1 MKKLITISC
10 LLLIVNLSN
19 AQYKIDKKM
28 DKNNRPTIDSGFD
41 ILHLEEYKDYLIKD
55 PDNIDK
61 DVYEKKTS
69 SGKIQIEG
77 GYGND
82 YQYVEYFDNSSY
94 YIFKIYDVKTLKIRL
109 KRLSEEPT
117 RIALGKEYH
126 YDSNTT
132 LIKTIDHDKGWN
144 FSYEDVINYL
154 YDNIEDEVEIFI
166 SSIKKRVYQNRNY
179 WQVETNTSL
188 WKKNHFLRIDGN
200 TGEILCHLVL
210 YTEENAPAI
219 NVLKTI
225 VPNKIDK
232 LPPEENK
239 YLHWIDENGKKYQ
252 TPDTKRKVNGISYSN
267 SKFAVFFDG
276 HTESTIPHEVLHSLN
291 LPHTFA
297 NEKNSIFTYK
307 VGQTNNIMDY
317 SHMKTFGAKR
327 RIVLYSWQWKIIN
340 TNIK

>member
-10 LLLIVNLSN
+10 LLLVNLSN
-19 AQYKIDKKM
+19 AQNIYELKIDKKM

-82 YQYVEYFDNSSY
+82 YTYEKYFNNSSY
-94 YIFKIYDVKTLKIRL
+94 CIFKVYDAKTLKI
-109 KRLSEEPT
+109 KRKCLLT
-117 RIALGKEYH
+117 RPVDIFLGKEYR
-126 YDSNTT
+126 YDSNAT

-154 YDNIEDEVEIFI
+154 YEHIEDEVEIPI

-179 WQVETNTSL
+179 WQVETNTMF
-188 WKKNHFLRIDGN
+188 WKNNHFLRIDGN

-210 YTEENAPAI
+210 YAKENAPAI

-252 TPDTKRKVNGISYSN
+252 TPDTRRKVNGISY
-267 SKFAVFFDG
+267 
-276 HTESTIPHEVLHSLN
+276 TEEEWK
-291 LPHTFA
+291 A
-297 NEKNSIFTYK
+297 YEEEQWQRYQKNK
-307 VGQTNNIMDY
+307 G
-317 SHMKTFGAKR
+317 K
-327 RIVLYSWQWKIIN
+327 SWWERLFS
-340 TNIK
+340 

>member
-10 LLLIVNLSN
+10 FFFVVCLSS
-19 AQYKIDKKM
+19 AQNIYELKIDKKM

-82 YQYVEYFDNSSY
+82 YTYEKYFNNSSY
-94 YIFKIYDVKTLKIRL
+94 CIFKVYDAKTLKI
-109 KRLSEEPT
+109 KRKCLLT
-117 RIALGKEYH
+117 RPVDIFLGKEYR
-126 YDSNTT
+126 YDSNAT

-179 WQVETNTSL
+179 WQVETNTMF
-188 WKKNHFLRIDGN
+188 WKNNHFLRIDGN

-210 YTEENAPAI
+210 YAEENAPAI

-252 TPDTKRKVNGISYSN
+252 TPDTRRKVNGISY
-267 SKFAVFFDG
+267 
-276 HTESTIPHEVLHSLN
+276 TEEEWK
-291 LPHTFA
+291 A
-297 NEKNSIFTYK
+297 YEEEQWQRYQKNK
-307 VGQTNNIMDY
+307 G
-317 SHMKTFGAKR
+317 K
-327 RIVLYSWQWKIIN
+327 SWWERLFS
-340 TNIK
+340 

>member
-19 AQYKIDKKM
+19 AQNIYELKIDKKM

-41 ILHLEEYKDYLIKD
+41 ILHLEEYKDFLIKD
-55 PDNIDK
+55 EYSSFK
-61 DVYEKKTS
+61 TYEKKTPN
-69 SGKIQIEG
+69 GIIILRE
-77 GYGND
+77 GND
-82 YQYVEYFDNSSY
+82 FLYEKYFNNSSY
-94 YIFKIYDVKTLKIRL
+94 CIFKVYDAKTLKI
-109 KRLSEEPT
+109 KRKCLFVDPT
-117 RIALGKEYH
+117 SIALGKEYL
-126 YDSNTT
+126 YDSNAT

-154 YDNIEDEVEIFI
+154 YDNIEDEVEIFV

-179 WQVETNTSL
+179 WQVETNTRF
-188 WKKNHFLRIDGN
+188 WRNNHFLRIDGN

-252 TPDTKRKVNGISYSN
+252 TPDTRRKVNGISY
-267 SKFAVFFDG
+267 
-276 HTESTIPHEVLHSLN
+276 TEEEWK
-291 LPHTFA
+291 A
-297 NEKNSIFTYK
+297 YEEEQWQRYQKNK
-307 VGQTNNIMDY
+307 G
-317 SHMKTFGAKR
+317 K
-327 RIVLYSWQWKIIN
+327 SWWERLFS
-340 TNIK
+340 

>member
-10 LLLIVNLSN
+10 LLLVNLSN
-19 AQYKIDKKM
+19 AQNIYELKIDKKM

-41 ILHLEEYKDYLIKD
+41 ILHLEEYKDFLIKD
-55 PDNIDK
+55 EYSSFK
-61 DVYEKKTS
+61 TYEKKTPN
-69 SGKIQIEG
+69 GIIILREG
-77 GYGND
+77 DDFLY
-82 YQYVEYFDNSSY
+82 ERYFNNSSY
-94 YIFKIYDVKTLKIRL
+94 CIFKIYDGKTLKIRL

-126 YDSNTT
+126 YDSNAT

-154 YDNIEDEVEIFI
+154 YEHIEDEVEIPI

-179 WQVETNTSL
+179 WQVETNTMF
-188 WKKNHFLRIDGN
+188 WKNNHFLRIDGN
-200 TGEILCHLVL
+200 TGEILCHLIL
-210 YTEENAPAI
+210 YAKENAPAI

-252 TPDTKRKVNGISYSN
+252 TPDTRRKVNGISY
-267 SKFAVFFDG
+267 
-276 HTESTIPHEVLHSLN
+276 TEEEWK
-291 LPHTFA
+291 A
-297 NEKNSIFTYK
+297 YEEEQWQRYQKNK
-307 VGQTNNIMDY
+307 G
-317 SHMKTFGAKR
+317 K
-327 RIVLYSWQWKIIN
+327 SWWERLFS
-340 TNIK
+340 

>member
-77 GYGND
+77 GYGKD
-82 YQYVEYFDNSSY
+82 YRYEEYFDNSSY
-94 YIFKIYDVKTLKIRL
+94 CIFKVYDVKTLKI
-109 KRLSEEPT
+109 KRKCLFVDPT
-117 RIALGKEYH
+117 SIALGKEYL
-126 YDSNTT
+126 YDNNTT

-154 YDNIEDEVEIFI
+154 YEHIEDEVRISV

-179 WQVETNTSL
+179 WQVETNTEF
-188 WKKNHFLRIDGN
+188 WRNNHFLRIDGN

-252 TPDTKRKVNGISYSN
+252 TPDTRRKVNGISY
-267 SKFAVFFDG
+267 
-276 HTESTIPHEVLHSLN
+276 TEEEWK
-291 LPHTFA
+291 A
-297 NEKNSIFTYK
+297 YEEEQWQRYQKNK
-307 VGQTNNIMDY
+307 G
-317 SHMKTFGAKR
+317 K
-327 RIVLYSWQWKIIN
+327 SWWEQLFS
-340 TNIK
+340 

>member
-19 AQYKIDKKM
+19 AQYKYKLKIDEKM

-77 GYGND
+77 GYGKD
-82 YQYVEYFDNSSY
+82 YRYEEYFDNSSY
-94 YIFKIYDVKTLKIRL
+94 CIFKVYDVKTLKI
-109 KRLSEEPT
+109 KRKCLFVDPT
-117 RIALGKEYH
+117 SIALGKEYL
-126 YDSNTT
+126 YDSNAT

-154 YDNIEDEVEIFI
+154 YEHIEDEVRISV

-179 WQVETNTSL
+179 WQVETNTRF
-188 WKKNHFLRIDGN
+188 WRNNHFLRIDGN

-252 TPDTKRKVNGISYSN
+252 TPDTRRKVNGISY
-267 SKFAVFFDG
+267 
-276 HTESTIPHEVLHSLN
+276 TEEEWK
-291 LPHTFA
+291 A
-297 NEKNSIFTYK
+297 YEEEQWQRYQKNK
-307 VGQTNNIMDY
+307 G
-317 SHMKTFGAKR
+317 K
-327 RIVLYSWQWKIIN
+327 SWWERLFS
-340 TNIK
+340 

>member
-10 LLLIVNLSN
+10 LLLVNLSN
-19 AQYKIDKKM
+19 AQNIYELKNDKKM
-28 DKNNRPTIDSGFD
+28 DKNNRPTIYSGFD

-69 SGKIQIEG
+69 SGKLQIEG

-82 YQYVEYFDNSSY
+82 YTYEKYFNNSSY
-94 YIFKIYDVKTLKIRL
+94 CIFKVYDAKTLKI
-109 KRLSEEPT
+109 KRKCLLT
-117 RIALGKEYH
+117 RPVDIFLGKEYR
-126 YDSNTT
+126 YDSNAT

-154 YDNIEDEVEIFI
+154 YEHIEDEVEIPI

-179 WQVETNTSL
+179 WQVETNTMF
-188 WKKNHFLRIDGN
+188 WKNNHFLRIDGN
-200 TGEILCHLVL
+200 TGEILCHLIL
-210 YTEENAPAI
+210 YAKENAPAI
-219 NVLKTI
+219 NMLKTI

-252 TPDTKRKVNGISYSN
+252 TPDTRRKVNGISY
-267 SKFAVFFDG
+267 
-276 HTESTIPHEVLHSLN
+276 TEE
-291 LPHTFA
+291 
-297 NEKNSIFTYK
+297 E
-307 VGQTNNIMDY
+307 
-317 SHMKTFGAKR
+317 
-327 RIVLYSWQWKIIN
+327 
-340 TNIK
+340 

>member
-1 MKKLITISC
+1 MKELITISC

-19 AQYKIDKKM
+19 AQNIYELKIDKKM

-154 YDNIEDEVEIFI
+154 YDNIEDEVEIFV

-179 WQVETNTSL
+179 WQVETNTRF
-188 WKKNHFLRIDGN
+188 WRNNHFLRIDGN

-210 YTEENAPAI
+210 YTEENDPAT

-252 TPDTKRKVNGISYSN
+252 TPDTRRKVNGISYSN

-291 LPHTFA
+291 LPYTFA
-297 NEKNSIFTYK
+297 NEKILF
-307 VGQTNNIMDY
+307 
-317 SHMKTFGAKR
+317 SH
-327 RIVLYSWQWKIIN
+327 
-340 TNIK
+340 IK